1 MRKMTYEVNGKKVE
15 YLHIQEEPNGDII
28 VKYDEKFNLVKAY
41 VGVIMEKLHENGLND
56 VYVFKNL
63 KYRIISIWLDDLS
76 QLHSVLHVL
85 DIPPLCY
92 ELMVDDNI
100 LVIDTPDYE
109 KAIGIKNPITLTEKE
124 WLAYA

>member
-1 MRKMTYEVNGKKVE
+1 MVFVVNGEEVE
-15 YLHIQEEPNGDII
+15 YLHIHEDPNGDII
-28 VKYDEKFNLVKAY
+28 VDYDEKFNLVKAH
-41 VGVIMEKLHENGLND
+41 VGVVMEKLRDNGINH
-56 VYVFKNL
+56 VHISKNL

-85 DIPPLCY
+85 DIPLLCY

-109 KAIGIKNPITLTEKE
+109 KAIGIKNPITLTKKD
-124 WLAYA
+124 WVIYA

>member
-1 MRKMTYEVNGKKVE
+1 MVFVVNGEEVE
-15 YLHIQEEPNGDII
+15 YLHIHEDPNGDII
-28 VKYDEKFNLVKAY
+28 VDYDEKFNLVKAH
-41 VGVIMEKLHENGLND
+41 VGVVMEKLRDNGINN
-56 VYVFKNL
+56 VHISKNL

-109 KAIGIKNPITLTEKE
+109 KAIGIKNPITLTKKD
-124 WLAYA
+124 WVIYA

>member
-1 MRKMTYEVNGKKVE
+1 MIFLVFVVNGEEVE
-15 YLHIQEEPNGDII
+15 YLHIHEDPNGDII
-28 VKYDEKFNLVKAY
+28 VDYDEKFNLVKAH
-41 VGVIMEKLHENGLND
+41 VGVVMEKLRDNGINH
-56 VYVFKNL
+56 VHISKNL

-109 KAIGIKNPITLTEKE
+109 KAIGIKNPITLTKKDRVI
-124 WLAYA
+124 YA

>member
-1 MRKMTYEVNGKKVE
+1 MIFLVFVVNGEEVE
-15 YLHIQEEPNGDII
+15 YLHIHEDPNGDII
-28 VKYDEKFNLVKAY
+28 VDYDEKFNLVKAH
-41 VGVIMEKLHENGLND
+41 VGVVMEKLRDNGINH
-56 VYVFKNL
+56 VHISKNL

-85 DIPPLCY
+85 DIPLLCY

-109 KAIGIKNPITLTEKE
+109 KAIGIKNPITLTKKD
-124 WLAYA
+124 WVIYA

>member
-1 MRKMTYEVNGKKVE
+1 MIFLVFVVNGEEVE
-15 YLHIQEEPNGDII
+15 YLHIHEDPNGDII
-28 VKYDEKFNLVKAY
+28 VDYDEKFNLVKAH
-41 VGVIMEKLHENGLND
+41 VGVVMEKLRDNGINH
-56 VYVFKNL
+56 VHISKNL

-109 KAIGIKNPITLTEKE
+109 KAIGIKNPITLTKKD
-124 WLAYA
+124 WVIYA

>member
-1 MRKMTYEVNGKKVE
+1 MVFVVNGEEVE
-15 YLHIQEEPNGDII
+15 YLHIHEDPNGDII
-28 VKYDEKFNLVKAY
+28 VDYNEKFNLVKAH
-41 VGVIMEKLHENGLND
+41 VGAIMERLRNNGID
-56 VYVFKNL
+56 HVHVSKNL

-85 DIPPLCY
+85 DIPSLCY

-109 KAIGIKNPITLTEKE
+109 KAIGIKNPITLTKKD
-124 WLAYA
+124 WVVYA

>member
-1 MRKMTYEVNGKKVE
+1 MVFVVNGEEVE
-15 YLHIQEEPNGDII
+15 YLHIHEDPNGDII
-28 VKYDEKFNLVKAY
+28 VDYDEKFNLVKVH
-41 VGVIMEKLHENGLND
+41 VGVVMEKLRDNGINH
-56 VYVFKNL
+56 VHISKNL
-63 KYRIISIWLDDLS
+63 KYKIISIWLDDLS

-109 KAIGIKNPITLTEKE
+109 KAIGIKNPITLTKKD
-124 WLAYA
+124 WVIYA